1 MPNRYVINFKLSDK
15 QDINVGS
22 VVTYLDPNRLEVLKE
37 FFTIKTDFFLVKDIV
52 GNRIK
57 ISNGIDEIETT
68 EDQIIKVIPF
78 LEEINNF
85 PKPSIS
91 NNHNKYLLDLIK
103 WNNIEDLRKSYPIED
118 KILSIMFAGLII
130 EEGDFYLKSSY
141 PKKHIWYACLIPEK
155 ISTQI
160 G

>member
-57 ISNGIDEIETT
+57 ISNGID
-68 EDQIIKVIPF
+68 
-78 LEEINNF
+78 
-85 PKPSIS
+85 
-91 NNHNKYLLDLIK
+91 
-103 WNNIEDLRKSYPIED
+103 
-118 KILSIMFAGLII
+118 
-130 EEGDFYLKSSY
+130 
-141 PKKHIWYACLIPEK
+141 
-155 ISTQI
+155 
-160 G
+160 